1 MTAHSCTGTNDRS
14 YSCAD
19 VSTADVQIRS
29 ISRVIKV
36 EVLPANHP
44 SPAVCSGVFSAGV
57 QLTFLLRYKLLW
69 QSSSFNYSFNL
80 MLRGTNSNIFRWW
93 ILELSDWHPEQNT
106 SKKSEMS
113 DLTQSQGVPVSLPPF
128 SLLIHLGEQLVWIQS
143 CEPQIKTDIWWGQVC
158 LFHPACK
165 YAKLSNFPKYK
176 NLLPEKERVLSLS
189 IKSRLYVCRFSFA
202 CSVCC
207 CNSSP
212 VIFSLSYLFGCHL

>member
-1 MTAHSCTGTNDRS
+1 MCRQQTCRYGRS
-14 YSCAD
+14 
-19 VSTADVQIRS
+19 VV
-29 ISRVIKV
+29 
-36 EVLPANHP
+36 
-44 SPAVCSGVFSAGV
+44 
-57 QLTFLLRYKLLW
+57 LLRWKCCPLIIRHLRSA
-69 QSSSFNYSFNL
+69 QVSSPSRAEHQQEKWDVRSHP
-80 MLRGTNSNIFRWW
+80 NSRCACF
-93 ILELSDWHPEQNT
+93 
-106 SKKSEMS
+106 
-113 DLTQSQGVPVSLPPF
+113 PPSF